1 MSDEPKKRRW
11 TTRIGWAALAVF
23 VLYPLSIFPA
33 SLVGAWSVDLG
44 IFRSE
49 TVAVGFDTLYAPVI
63 WVMDR
68 VPALR
73 DGAGIVMDAIL
84 PLFPRGFPFRFR

>member
-1 MSDEPKKRRW
+1 MSDEPKKRRRKWLGW
-11 TTRIGWAALAVF
+11 TVLAIL

-33 SLVGAWSVDLG
+33 CVIGAWSVEFG

-49 TVAVGFDTLYAPVI
+49 AVAVGIDTLYAPVT
-63 WVMDR
+63 WATDR

-73 DGAGIVMDAIL
+73 RAAEAVMYAIL
-84 PLFPRGFPFRFR
+84 PLFPRGFPGR